1 MCNIHDNF
9 HKFSRK
15 LYIVFYICS
24 LYDGYNLKSQYK
36 DFMVYCMCFRIIPRV
51 KEFLFG
57 RSSSNKHSVT
67 ANKNSI
73 LNVREK
79 RKLRDFRRP
88 SRVTAHVINKNQKYS
103 PRNLLHKIIS
113 NIENIWYIYFELLA
127 YILAHALLK

>member
-1 MCNIHDNF
+1 MPKIAL
-9 HKFSRK
+9 FSK
-15 LYIVFYICS
+15 VI
-24 LYDGYNLKSQYK
+24 KSK
-36 DFMVYCMCFRIIPRV
+36 VKSTFTIETPNCLCFRIIPRV

-57 RSSSNKHSVT
+57 RSSSTKHSVT

-113 NIENIWYIYFELLA
+113 NIENI
-127 YILAHALLK
+127 